1 VYLKIYKVLDLFS
14 GVGGLS
20 YGFTIDNRF
29 EIVAGNEILE
39 DMAKA
44 YSLNHPNIKIYN
56 CDIKDFGI
64 KNLTNDLGIKKG
76 NIDIIIGGPPC
87 QAFSSVGKR
96 LKDDPRANL
105 FREYYRVLKEV
116 NPKLFLFEN
125 VRGLLSIRD
134 GELFREIVELFESLE
149 YKVSYKILNSADYG
163 VPQIRKR
170 VIIIGTKLEKEFI
183 YPKPTHSNIDK
194 ELNPYLNLSD
204 AIGDLPFIGNNQE
217 SFKYAKRPQNKFQK
231 LMRKDTKSKLIE
243 HNSPNNNPK
252 IIKIMKT
259 LKDGGT
265 PQELPKHIRPNSGFS
280 NNYCKLWWE
289 KPALTIT
296 RNLGTPSSSRCIH
309 PKAHR
314 PLTTREG
321 ARLQSFPDN
330 YKFYGSRSAKN
341 LQIGNAVPPLLSI
354 VLKDTIGDYL
364 NNLK

>member
-1 VYLKIYKVLDLFS
+1 LKIYKVLDLFS

-20 YGFTIDNRF
+20 YGFANDNNF
-29 EIVAGNEILE
+29 QIVAGNEILE

-44 YSLNHPNIKIYN
+44 YSLNHPNIKLYN

-64 KNLTNDLGIKKG
+64 KNLTNDLDIKKG
-76 NIDIIIGGPPC
+76 DIDIIIGGPPC

-116 NPKLFLFEN
+116 SPNIFLFEN

-134 GELFREIVELFESLE
+134 GELFKEIVELFESLN
-149 YKVSYKILNSADYG
+149 YHITYKILNSADYG

-170 VIIIGTKLEKEFI
+170 VIIIGTKSDKKFI
-183 YPKPTHSNIDK
+183 YPPMTHSNTDK
-194 ELNPYLNLSD
+194 NLKPYLTLSD

-217 SFKYAKRPQNKFQK
+217 SFKYAKRVQNEFQN
-231 LMRKDTKSKLIE
+231 LMRQDTKSKLIE
-243 HNSPNNNPK
+243 HNSPNNNTK
-252 IIKIMKT
+252 IIKIMKS

-265 PQELPKHIRPNSGFS
+265 PRELPKNIRPNSGFS

-341 LQIGNAVPPLLSI
+341 LQIGNAVPILLSI
-354 VLKDTIGDYL
+354 ALKDSIKNYMDNY
-364 NNLK
+364 